1 MWMSDVQGEKMTE
14 QERKIWKKDFLKT
27 LWMNL
32 AEQYAKLSTC
42 SRKHVGAIIIKHGR
56 VIATGFNGSVE
67 GAEHCSDVGCLL
79 DEGGHCR
86 RTVHAEQAALM
97 FCAKEKIST
106 DDCTMVCVYMPCSTC
121 LKLIQAS
128 GIKHIIWK
136 ENYEDSASEAI
147 IKDVEKSVLIE
158 RYA

>member
-1 MWMSDVQGEKMTE
+1 VQDVQGEEMNE
-14 QERKIWKKDFLKT
+14 QERKAWKKPFLKH
-27 LWMNL
+27 LWMGL
-32 AEQYAKLSTC
+32 AEEYAKLSTC
-42 SRKHVGAIIIKHGR
+42 ERKHVGAVLIKEGR

-67 GAEHCSDVGCLL
+67 GGDHCTDVGCLL
-79 DEGGHCR
+79 DSTGHCR
-86 RTVHAEQAALM
+86 RTVHAEQALLM

-106 DDCTMVCVYMPCSTC
+106 EGCTMVCVYMPCSTC

-136 ENYEDSASEAI
+136 QNYEDSASEAI
-147 IKDVEKSVLIE
+147 IKDVEKTVLIE